1 MTERQIL
8 DFINNQINNR
18 GELVYLIKGGSFLYG
33 TNNEN
38 SDTDLFGIFIKKN
51 NEIKDSIFV
60 STGDNIKKNTKDDVD
75 IFLYST
81 DYILNNNF
89 STKVIDL
96 LFSDNKCDSVIFRD
110 NRVNNLFNKKFDIL
124 NKMDLRLHTS
134 IYIMSQFK
142 NYVVPGTN
150 SFTFQFVYNYIY
162 SNKFLPNVRLNTFV
176 NDLLDEW
183 NTFISKNSFPYDR
196 KGNKV
201 VDKIKVVK
209 DENGNKFLIL
219 NNIFKI
225 AFKDRIKM
233 IGGRLEKK
241 LNSFENQLL
250 NFKDLSHVVRFLF
263 MVKKVKNNENIVFPL
278 ENKNEILKV
287 KYNKNKNFNL
297 NEFYNTNLNKFNQ
310 IF

>member
-1 MTERQIL
+1 
-8 DFINNQINNR
+8 
-18 GELVYLIKGGSFLYG
+18 
-33 TNNEN
+33 
-38 SDTDLFGIFIKKN
+38 
-51 NEIKDSIFV
+51 
-60 STGDNIKKNTKDDVD
+60 
-75 IFLYST
+75 
-81 DYILNNNF
+81 
-89 STKVIDL
+89 
-96 LFSDNKCDSVIFRD
+96 
-110 NRVNNLFNKKFDIL
+110 
-124 NKMDLRLHTS
+124 
-134 IYIMSQFK
+134 MSQFK